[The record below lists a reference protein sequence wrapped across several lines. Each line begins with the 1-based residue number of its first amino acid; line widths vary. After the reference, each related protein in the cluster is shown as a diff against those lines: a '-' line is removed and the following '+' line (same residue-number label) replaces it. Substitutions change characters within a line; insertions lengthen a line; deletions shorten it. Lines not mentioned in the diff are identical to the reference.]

1 DVVEL
6 DAGLVVLG
14 AGEEKY
20 ERFLIGLGKKY
31 PESIAV
37 RIGFDEPFAH
47 RIMAGADMLLIP
59 SRYEPCGL
67 TQIYALKYGTVPIV
81 RATGGLDDT
90 IKQFDPDSGQ
100 GTGFKFV
107 EYEAK
112 AFFERIKEAVRLFE
126 ESAGWMKLVNN
137 GMRSVFSWERS
148 AREDNYVYDK
158 ARKSG

>member
-1 DVVEL
+1 M
-6 DAGLVVLG
+6 VLG

-37 RIGFDEPFAH
+37 RIGFDEPRAH

-90 IKQFDPDSGQ
+90 IKEFDPVSGR

-107 EYEAK
+107 EYKAK
-112 AFFERIKEAVRLFE
+112 AFLDQIKEAVSLFE
-126 ESAGWMKLVNN
+126 EGTNWMKLVEN
-137 GMRSVFSWERS
+137 GMRSDFSWERS
-148 AREDNYVYDK
+148 AQEYIYVYDK
-158 ARKSG
+158 ARKTG